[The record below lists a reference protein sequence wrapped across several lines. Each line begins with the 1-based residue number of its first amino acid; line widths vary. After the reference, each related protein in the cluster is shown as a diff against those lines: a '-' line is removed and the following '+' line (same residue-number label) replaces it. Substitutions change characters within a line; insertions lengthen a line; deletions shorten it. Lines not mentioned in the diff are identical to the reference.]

1 DHRLQ
6 AVAARG
12 REPQGPSMS
21 AALVRAL
28 SKLSPGAFWAL
39 GLLVVAAFA
48 LEAWMLVLRQ
58 PMAAYRDLAAA
69 RDSLR
74 AIEHITLTQQEELRR
89 ASTRNQEV
97 AAQLAA
103 QLHAPAPA
111 EQLTVSL
118 MRQLD
123 QAAAG
128 AGVKLTSLKPAGRRA
143 VLAFE
148 ELSFEVGA
156 QGRYLALC
164 QWLLGFEQ
172 LIGRSATVS
181 ELTMK
186 SSDEGRQ
193 VMLTLR
199 LALYRPLPNGAT
211 AGASAP

>member
-1 DHRLQ
+1 
-6 AVAARG
+6 
-12 REPQGPSMS
+12 MS

-28 SKLSPGAFWAL
+28 SRLSPGAFWAL
-39 GLLVVAAFA
+39 SLLVVAALA
-48 LEAWMLVLRQ
+48 LEAWMLLLRQ
-58 PMAAYRDLAAA
+58 PLAAYRDLSAA

-74 AIEHITLTQQEELRR
+74 VIEQMTLTQQEELRR
-89 ASTRNQEV
+89 ASARYQE
-97 AAQLAA
+97 LAA
-103 QLHAPAPA
+103 QLSAQLHASAPE

-128 AGVKLTSLKPAGRRA
+128 AGVKLTSLKPAGRRT
-143 VLAFE
+143 VLGFE

-193 VMLTLR
+193 VVLTLR
-199 LALYRPLPNGAT
+199 LALYRPLRNG
-211 AGASAP
+211 GSAQ

>member
-1 DHRLQ
+1 
-6 AVAARG
+6 
-12 REPQGPSMS
+12 MS
-21 AALVRAL
+21 AALVRIL
-28 SKLSPGAFWAL
+28 SRLSPGAFWAL
-39 GLLVVAAFA
+39 GLLVVAAFT

-58 PMAAYRDLAAA
+58 PLAAYRNLAAA

-74 AIEHITLTQQEELRR
+74 VIEQMTLTQQQDLRR
-89 ASTRNQEV
+89 ASARNQEI

-103 QLHAPAPA
+103 QLHAPAPE

-123 QAAAG
+123 QAAVG

-164 QWLLGFEQ
+164 QWLLGCEQ

-181 ELTMK
+181 EFTMR

-199 LALYRPLPNGAT
+199 LALYRPLAN
-211 AGASAP
+211 GASAP

>member
-1 DHRLQ
+1 
-6 AVAARG
+6 
-12 REPQGPSMS
+12 MS

-28 SKLSPGAFWAL
+28 SRLSPGAFWAL
-39 GLLVVAAFA
+39 GLLVVVALA

-58 PMAAYRDLAAA
+58 PLAAYRDLAAA

-74 AIEHITLTQQEELRR
+74 AIEQMTASQQEELRR
-89 ASTRNQEV
+89 ASARNQAL

-103 QLHAPAPA
+103 QLHAPAPE
-111 EQLTVSL
+111 EQLTVAL

-164 QWLLGFEQ
+164 QWLLGFER

-181 ELTMK
+181 EFNMK

-199 LALYRPLPNGAT
+199 LALYRPLPNGA
-211 AGASAP
+211 SAQ